1 MDRGGNL
8 DATVQR
14 DLEIESLTKRLDT
27 LEEELGR
34 ARSEAKA
41 DTKVTNKRIDKI
53 EDEMIEVRRAV
64 NGLKEKMSEASV
76 QMAEVSTKQ
85 DQVLDS
91 TKNVVKLQD
100 QTLTRLWWFLT
111 VAFIIFAAAFGVER
125 LAF

>member
-1 MDRGGNL
+1 M